1 MDASGVSDL
10 FPIVLVGGPVC
21 GEHHQVPVLEPFLVM
36 TIDMKTGAGPVEAVY
51 ELNEEPGVYREF
63 GVNIY
68 RFLRYVK
75 GP

>member
-1 MDASGVSDL
+1 MDAAGVSDL

-36 TIDMKTGAGPVEAVY
+36 TIDMKTGGGKVQAVY
-51 ELNEEPGVYREF
+51 ELDGEPDVPGEHT
-63 GVNIY
+63 Y

-75 GP
+75 NHSE